1 MKAVSGKAWPYP
13 GARWWKCD
21 FHTHTP
27 ASVDYGKGP
36 DQARLRRIEP
46 REWLLGFMRAGID
59 CVAVTDH
66 NSGEWIDRLKGA
78 LAELRKERPVGY
90 RPMYLF
96 PGVEVSTGGIHILA
110 LMDGQRTSADVAA
123 LLGSVGYRGEWGSSE
138 AEATTGPTG
147 VAESIVQAGGIPI
160 LAHVDAPKGAWSLSG
175 NALAPLLDVD
185 GLFAAEVRDPGNSH
199 PELYGQ
205 RRLGWAEIV
214 GSDAH
219 HPEGEPGARFPGSHF
234 TWVKMAKPTLD
245 GVRLALLDGGGFSVR
260 RHDDLRPLDPFG
272 TPQHFVE
279 SVEIADAR
287 YMGLGTRARLRFSPW
302 LNSLVGGR
310 GTGKSTVVH
319 ALRLASQ
326 RDDELEAL
334 SETSDPRV
342 TFERFNR
349 VPKSRADE
357 GGLRAKT
364 RIIWTYMRDGVR
376 SRVHWPHEDGRT
388 RIEEDHGDGVW
399 VEAPVATL
407 SHRRFPIRIFS
418 QGHIAALAGERQQA
432 LLALIDEAADLDDLK
447 RRLTAARTRFLESR
461 ARIRRFDERL
471 RGRDEL
477 VGDHAD
483 VERKLRRFQDARHR
497 AVLTSFQNRRREQG
511 EAARQFEAA
520 RSTIEEIK
528 ALAART
534 QAEDVPDGLFADDSA
549 ESAHAAGIINRLAKA
564 ITRAAAE
571 LATIAQRLEGMV
583 DASETDWAQSPW
595 QAARREAESRY
606 EDFVVNLRAEG
617 VSDPSE
623 YGRLMQ
629 DRRRLADD
637 IAELDSLKET
647 RDRESEKSDFLLQ
660 RMTEARRALSDA
672 RESFLLTT
680 LANNRFVR
688 IESRPY
694 GEDPRVIEHSLREVL
709 EVTDDRFED
718 DILVMRDDGPAKGI
732 VADLL
737 KDLPNSSENRRAEME
752 ARLDRLKDRL
762 KAACAG
768 ADIFG
773 GFFKNYLQRETGKSP
788 ELLDRMLTWFPED
801 GLRVEYSRSGD
812 GTDFRSI
819 TQASAGQR
827 AAAMLAFLL
836 AYGEQPLV
844 LDQPEDDLDNHLIY
858 DLVVR
863 QIRENKLRRQIIVV
877 THNPNIVVNGDA
889 EMLYVLEY
897 QHGQCRVAQE
907 GSLQER
913 AVREEVCNVMEG
925 GREALDS
932 RYRRLRSKALDV

>member
-1 MKAVSGKAWPYP
+1 MKTVSGKAWPYP

-27 ASVDYGKGP
+27 ASVDYGRGP
-36 DQARLRRIEP
+36 DQAHLRRIAP
-46 REWLLGFMRAGID
+46 RDWLLGFMRAEID

-66 NSGEWIDRLKGA
+66 NSGEWIDRLKY
-78 LAELRKERPVGY
+78 ELGKLREDRPAGY
-90 RPMYLF
+90 RPLHLF
-96 PGVEVSTGGIHILA
+96 PGVEISTGGIHILA
-110 LMDGQRTSADVAA
+110 VMDARRTSADVAA
-123 LLGSVGYRGEWGSSE
+123 LLGAVGYRGEWGSSD
-138 AEATTGPTG
+138 AAATAGPTG

-160 LAHVDAPKGAWSLSG
+160 LAHVDARKGAWSLSG

-185 GLFAAEVRDPGNSH
+185 GLFAVEVRDPDNSH
-199 PELYGQ
+199 PELYRQ

-219 HPEGEPGARFPGSHF
+219 HPEGEPGERFPGSDF
-234 TWVKMAKPTLD
+234 TWVKMAEPKLD

-260 RHDDLRPLDPFG
+260 RHDDSRPFDPFG
-272 TPQHFVE
+272 TPRQFVE

-287 YMGLGTRARLRFSPW
+287 YMGLGTPAQLRFSPW

-326 RDDELEAL
+326 RDAELEAL
-334 SETSDPRV
+334 SETNDPRV

-349 VPKSRADE
+349 VPKSRTDD
-357 GGLRAKT
+357 GGLRANT
-364 RIIWTYMRDGVR
+364 RIVWTYVRDGVR
-376 SRVHWPHEDGRT
+376 SRVHWPPKDGRT
-388 RIEEDHGDGVW
+388 RIEEDDGDGAW
-399 VEAPVATL
+399 VAAPVETV

-418 QGHIAALAGERQQA
+418 QGHIAALAGERQRA
-432 LLALIDEAADLDDLK
+432 LLKLIDEAADLDDLK
-447 RRLTAARTRFLESR
+447 RALDAARMKFFESR
-461 ARIRRFDERL
+461 AKVRRFDGRL
-471 RGRDEL
+471 SRRDEL

-483 VERKLRRFQDARHR
+483 VERKLQRFQDAQHR
-497 AVLTSFQNRRREQG
+497 AVLNSYRRMRREQV
-511 EAARQFEAA
+511 EADRQFENA
-520 RSTIEEIK
+520 RSTLEEIK
-528 ALAART
+528 ALAAGT
-534 QAEDVPDGLFADDSA
+534 QPEDVPDGLFADGSN
-549 ESAHAAGIINRLAKA
+549 ESMHAAAIMNRLAEA
-564 ITRAAAE
+564 TTLAAAD
-571 LATIAQRLEGMV
+571 LTRIARRLESAVG
-583 DASETDWAQSPW
+583 ASATDWAASPW
-595 QAARREAESRY
+595 HAARQEAESRY
-606 EDFVVNLRAEG
+606 EGFVENLRAEG

-629 DRRRLADD
+629 ERRRLAND

-647 RDRESEKSDFLLQ
+647 RDRESVKSMSLLQ
-660 RMTEARRALSDA
+660 QVGEARRALSDA
-672 RESFLLTT
+672 RERFLLTT
-680 LANNRFVR
+680 LSDNRFVR

-694 GEDPRVIEHSLREVL
+694 GDRPRAIERSLREVL
-709 EVTDDRFED
+709 GVTDDRFKD
-718 DILVMRDDGPAKGI
+718 DILVMDGNGPEKGI

-737 KDLPNSSENRRAEME
+737 KGVPNGSRERRVELE
-752 ARLDRLKDRL
+752 SRLNQLKNGV

-768 ADIFG
+768 SDVFG
-773 GFFKNYLQRETGKSP
+773 GFFNRYLERETGRSP
-788 ELLDRMLTWFPED
+788 ELLDRLLAWFPDD
-801 GLRVEYSRSGD
+801 GLHVEYSRSGD

-889 EMLYVLEY
+889 EMLYVLDF
-897 QHGQCRVAQE
+897 QNGQCRVAQK